1 MELRFGEVVIR
12 RPRDEQDHTLA
23 ATVRLRLVDVREVEP
38 EGVEPLHWRLVT
50 THEIADTTKAWQ
62 VVAWYQAR
70 WIIEQLFRV
79 MKSQGLQLEDS
90 QLATGERL
98 VKLAAAA
105 TKAAC
110 IDMQLVQ
117 ERDGKDRIAGIG
129 HLHRAGDRNPR
140 SAQPDT

>member
-1 MELRFGEVVIR
+1 M
-12 RPRDEQDHTLA
+12 
-23 ATVRLRLVDVREVEP
+23 
-38 EGVEPLHWRLVT
+38 T
-50 THEIADTTKAWQ
+50 THEIADAAAAWQ
-62 VVAWYQAR
+62 MVGWYQRR

-90 QLATGERL
+90 QIATGERL

-117 ERDGKDRIAGIG
+117 ERDGKDQMPASN
-129 HLHRAGDRNPR
+129 LHRAGDRNPR
-140 SAQPDT
+140 GAQPDA